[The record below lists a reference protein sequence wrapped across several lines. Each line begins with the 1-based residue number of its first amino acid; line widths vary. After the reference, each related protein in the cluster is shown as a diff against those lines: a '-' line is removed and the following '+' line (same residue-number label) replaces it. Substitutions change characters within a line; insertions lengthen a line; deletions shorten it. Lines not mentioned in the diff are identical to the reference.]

1 MVEIGVPVENWPF
14 KTDNDKEALE
24 LGRAIIQVLQRRG
37 AQIILTRRKF
47 HIEASYRCHELGRQ
61 YSHTQSAWNKN
72 HTIADGMK
80 QASINTELA
89 IRDEPADS

>member
-1 MVEIGVPVENWPF
+1 MEGEKFADNWPF

-37 AQIILTRRKF
+37 AQIVLTRRKF
-47 HIEASYRCHELGRQ
+47 YIEAVYRCHELGRQ
-61 YSHTQSAWNKN
+61 YSHTQSAWNEN
-72 HTIADGMK
+72 STIAGGMT

-89 IRDEPADS
+89 IASEAEAS